1 MNFFLIL
8 LVHKDLSF
16 LKKLLSID
24 MIHKEFS
31 IWLYSML
38 YLLKKYLM
46 GINSISLNTS
56 QVAKDRD
63 DFCTSS
69 VLCGQWRW
77 K

>member
-1 MNFFLIL
+1 
-8 LVHKDLSF
+8 
-16 LKKLLSID
+16 

-31 IWLYSML
+31 IWLYSTL
-38 YLLKKYLM
+38 YLLKKYFM

-56 QVAKDRD
+56 QDAKDRD
-63 DFCTSS
+63 DFCTSF